1 MPGKGSVLD
10 VRGFQI
16 LEYLH
21 RLLVEHPSSKNPNS
35 KTFWIS
41 CSCSELLCSL
51 CTPAADP
58 SVIPGTASSEPLN
71 CLSRWQIC
79 SLHWWEERGRG
90 RGQGRCSWLGFGPEY
105 SICSLSPN
113 DSVFGLLLHT
123 RFRRHWIFSSWAF
136 WHCDLTR
143 LPWLTPTTQVGEI
156 DQWEI
161 QVRTEWVFGF
171 AFHFRK
177 LGWFCSLFLW
187 AYVLCCN
194 SGRFGGNQ
202 K

>member
-51 CTPAADP
+51 CAPAADP

-79 SLHWWEERGRG
+79 SLHWWEERGQG
-90 RGQGRCSWLGFGPEY
+90 TGTGQLLVVGIWTRILYLQTFPRWFCFWPPPACQIQKTLNLQF
-105 SICSLSPN
+105 L
-113 DSVFGLLLHT
+113 GLLALWLNSPPLAHSYHPS
-123 RFRRHWIFSSWAF
+123 RWNRPVGDPGQDWMGFWICFS
-136 WHCDLTR
+136 LQKT
-143 LPWLTPTTQVGEI
+143 WLILFPVFVG
-156 DQWEI
+156 
-161 QVRTEWVFGF
+161 
-171 AFHFRK
+171 
-177 LGWFCSLFLW
+177 
-187 AYVLCCN
+187 LCPLL
-194 SGRFGGNQ
+194 
-202 K
+202 